1 MTTRQ
6 EQNMQTPLPSWTM
19 SHATA
24 AQYVPPSN
32 NGSTL
37 FSETLHPERY
47 TDNPGAPSMSSRDQI
62 ERATS
67 GIADRQICILPPL
80 QEITG
85 QSAAMGR
92 RGEDVHNLHLQWQPD
107 AELGRR
113 QETAAEA
120 ACFRPSPNANNP
132 TLTENVMDAS
142 LSSRSYAGS
151 TGMDALAAAAWHH
164 DRLQDGLDLRVTGL
178 GTDPTTDIEEAQNSG
193 PQDPAVRTSATQ
205 ETNMMNHQTHEAEPN
220 AIASNRNTK
229 FGQTSQRSW
238 QPFDPSWSQEP
249 IASETT
255 YNGAMNPFLNGY
267 GAIDDWDTMVED
279 LYAVWR

>member
-1 MTTRQ
+1 
-6 EQNMQTPLPSWTM
+6 
-19 SHATA
+19 
-24 AQYVPPSN
+24 
-32 NGSTL
+32 
-37 FSETLHPERY
+37 
-47 TDNPGAPSMSSRDQI
+47 
-62 ERATS
+62 
-67 GIADRQICILPPL
+67 
-80 QEITG
+80 
-85 QSAAMGR
+85 
-92 RGEDVHNLHLQWQPD
+92 
-107 AELGRR
+107 
-113 QETAAEA
+113 
-120 ACFRPSPNANNP
+120 
-132 TLTENVMDAS
+132 
-142 LSSRSYAGS
+142 
-151 TGMDALAAAAWHH
+151 MDALAAAAWHH
-164 DRLQDGLDLRVTGL
+164 DRLQDGFDLRVTGL